1 MKETPPAIT
10 PQNQSSSFGHD
21 TFYSG
26 AQKELDPLSSS
37 QSLRSNSSNS
47 LKSSGAKSYPSSPP
61 NRHQQTI
68 ATLSAPTGT
77 LPPQLSSLLS
87 SIHSTL
93 KTSFATGPP
102 HTIQRLA
109 ELALHPSIH
118 YRTLPSYLRAI
129 DRVIS
134 VSSTADIFPLPSVET
149 AFLNGDGSGNNYLST
164 NARQDDFNGAAL
176 TRIPWLREAPAMA
189 VAGSAPDLRTESTAV
204 IDGPNGAGSLETV
217 TVAINDMG
225 NLRRENNGS
234 KTDTKPITAAKQL
247 RLNFEEDADEKT
259 PHARGPEEIG
269 VEDMGPQGSSERF
282 DIEAALG
289 RKGEGASGLG
299 AGMGMSTLTSEFS
312 TEEMIKQRESMEQA
326 VAERKGLEKVPV
338 EPDEHILN
346 DPDTEG
352 DVDASKS
359 EH

>member
-1 MKETPPAIT
+1 M
-10 PQNQSSSFGHD
+10 
-21 TFYSG
+21 
-26 AQKELDPLSSS
+26 
-37 QSLRSNSSNS
+37 
-47 LKSSGAKSYPSSPP
+47 
-61 NRHQQTI
+61 
-68 ATLSAPTGT
+68 
-77 LPPQLSSLLS
+77 
-87 SIHSTL
+87 L

-134 VSSTADIFPLPSVET
+134 VSSAADIFPLPSVET
-149 AFLNGDGSGNNYLST
+149 AFLNGDGPGNNYLST

-189 VAGSAPDLRTESTAV
+189 MAGSAPDLRTESTAM

-217 TVAINDMG
+217 TVSINDIG
-225 NLRRENNGS
+225 ISRRENSGS
-234 KTDTKPITAAKQL
+234 KTDIKAMTAAEQL
-247 RLNFEEDADEKT
+247 RLDLEEDADEKT

-269 VEDMGPQGSSERF
+269 MEDMGPQGSSEGF

-289 RKGEGASGLG
+289 RKGEVANGVGVS
-299 AGMGMSTLTSEFS
+299 MGMSTLTSGFS
-312 TEEMIKQRESMEQA
+312 TEEMIRQRESTMEQA
-326 VAERKGLEKVPV
+326 VAERKGVEKVPV

-346 DPDTEG
+346 DPDAEG
-352 DVDASKS
+352 DIDTSKS